1 MFGEHLHDL
10 LQQKTEPEVEEPARE
25 LTVEEALEIAIQFQK
40 ESRLEDANL
49 MYGQILEVDPGNP
62 RALHYCGV
70 LAHQLGRGSEAI
82 DLIRKSLSIV
92 PDVADWHSNLGI
104 VLQDSG
110 HLDEAIDAYHRAI
123 AIDPDHANAYSN
135 LGVLLR
141 AKGQPEDAEQAYR
154 TAIRLNPEHIDAYN
168 NLGVLLYGV
177 KRREEAVACFCKVIT
192 LRPKHPEARRLLA
205 LAHCTLG
212 EVDKAMRIYED
223 WLAEN
228 PDDPVA
234 RHMLAACS
242 GRDIPERA
250 SDGYVQSSFDTFA
263 ASFESKLAKLSY
275 RAPTLVG
282 AMLEDSGLPA
292 SQTLDVLDMG
302 CGTGLCGPLI
312 RPYARRL
319 TGVDLSPGML
329 AQAKEKQLYDELLH
343 IELTEYL
350 RNHPSSFDVIVSADT
365 LVYFGALEGVLA
377 AAAAALRS
385 GGVLIFTLEHGVAA
399 TAPDYH
405 LEKHGRYTHARPYV
419 ERLLVLNGLTP
430 DIGQA
435 ELRMES
441 GVPVAGLVVRA
452 RRRHGSGEVSPQ
464 RYARRRTRK
473 AGRVEG

>member
-1 MFGEHLHDL
+1 MFGEHLDDL
-10 LQQKTEPEVEEPARE
+10 LQQKTEPQVEEPARE
-25 LTVEEALEIAIQFQK
+25 LTVDEALEIAIQFQK
-40 ESRLEDANL
+40 EARLEDANL
-49 MYGQILEVDPGNP
+49 MYGQILEVDPTNP

-70 LAHQLGRGSEAI
+70 LAHQLGRSSEAI
-82 DLIRKSLSIV
+82 ELIQKSLSIV

-110 HLDEAIDAYHRAI
+110 HLDEAIAAYHRAI

-141 AKGQPEDAEQAYR
+141 AKGQPEDAERAYR
-154 TAIRLNPEHIDAYN
+154 TAIRLNPDHIDAYN

-192 LRPKHPEARRLLA
+192 LKPKHPEARRLLA

-212 EVDKAMRIYED
+212 EVDKAKRIYED

-242 GRDIPERA
+242 GRDIPQRA
-250 SDGYVQSSFDTFA
+250 SDGYVQTSFDTFA

-275 RAPTLVG
+275 RAPALVG
-282 AMLEDSGLPA
+282 AMLDDAGVPA
-292 SQTLDVLDMG
+292 SQDLDVLDMG
-302 CGTGLCGPLI
+302 CGTGLCAPLI
-312 RPYARRL
+312 RRYARRL

-329 AQAKEKQLYDELLH
+329 AQAKEKQVYDELVH

-350 RNHPSSFDVIVSADT
+350 GHHPASFDVIVSADT

-377 AAAAALRS
+377 AAARALRP
-385 GGVLIFTLEHGVAA
+385 GGLLIFTLEHGVAA
-399 TAPDYH
+399 SAPDYH
-405 LEKHGRYTHARPYV
+405 LETHGRYTHARPYV
-419 ERLLVLNGLTP
+419 ERLLERNGLTP
-430 DIGQA
+430 DIGEA

-452 RRRHGSGEVSPQ
+452 RKG
-464 RYARRRTRK
+464 
-473 AGRVEG
+473 GRVEG